1 MFSNTRNRTDSNSSE
16 NSNYDPSSP
25 LSASSAGQA
34 SLLKQMYSQ
43 RDIAF
48 KSGKLVKQ
56 GKTVKN
62 WKERYC
68 LLKRDALY
76 YHELTP
82 KGQAGKVKGKISF
95 KEIKGNTSCIHK
107 VTVTVK
113 NKQKQAISIDLPER
127 VYLLYCDSELELNDW
142 YKSIIQVLTM
152 KDENPMTLSTKGVG
166 MGSSTPTTPTN
177 SGGVTQD
184 IFSPKSGT
192 GTPFGSYGSVV
203 SSFGG
208 SSYTGSTPPVGS
220 ALSSLKKASPSSSSP
235 LAGVNVDL
243 GDFIRTNSNL
253 SEAFSDDSD
262 STSSFPRSQNDLL
275 SEFDEWTHHAG
286 TGRNSDADSDNLEGG
301 ASGPLLTE
309 DDEYNIAMSAVEIF
323 LKKEEDRTPQEQAYL
338 LALNEYRKK
347 LDEHAKRVNA
357 RPDYSLAV
365 GTCIFLIPEKDRS
378 PSEQEYIKDVISA
391 FTDDSKDHDKHRLL
405 PLKIQLDIVKAA
417 KLIKEKPEKDR
428 TEDEKQYLFRVEE
441 IEKQIVKLC
450 MKHGVRVN
458 HSLGTLPTSRLF
470 FHPSFSSAAQKD
482 SSHPMIQ
489 HPIHHNAEQ
498 QESTHG
504 DVYNTQ
510 TEEKLI
516 NFQSIEDLEFN
527 KVFSTPNFSI

>member
-1 MFSNTRNRTDSNSSE
+1 MFSNTRNRTDSNSSD
-16 NSNYDPSSP
+16 NSNYDPGSP

-48 KSGKLVKQ
+48 KSGKLIKQ

-68 LLKRDALY
+68 MLKRDALY

-107 VTVTVK
+107 VTITVK

-152 KDENPMTLSTKGVG
+152 KDENPLTLSTKGNS
-166 MGSSTPTTPTN
+166 SSTPSTPT
-177 SGGVTQD
+177 SGISQD
-184 IFSPKSGT
+184 IFSPKSGGGGT
-192 GTPFGSYGSVV
+192 GTPYGSYGSAV
-203 SSFGG
+203 SSFG
-208 SSYTGSTPPVGS
+208 SYSGAGTPPLGSS
-220 ALSSLKKASPSSSSP
+220 ALSSLKKASPSTSSP
-235 LAGVNVDL
+235 LAGVGSVDL
-243 GDFIRTNSNL
+243 GDFIRTSSNL
-253 SEAFSDDSD
+253 SETLSDESD
-262 STSSFPRSQNDLL
+262 STSSFLRSQNDLL
-275 SEFDEWTHHAG
+275 SEFDEWTHHG

-301 ASGPLLTE
+301 GSSGPLLTE
-309 DDEYNIAMSAVEIF
+309 DEEYNIAMSAVEIF
-323 LKKEEDRTPQEQAYL
+323 LKKEEGRTPQEQAYI
-338 LALNEYRKK
+338 LALNEYRRK
-347 LDEHAKRVNA
+347 LEEHAKRVNA
-357 RPDYSLAV
+357 RPDYSLSV
-365 GTCIFLIPEKDRS
+365 GTCIFLIPEKDRT

-391 FTDDSKDHDKHRLL
+391 FTDETKDHDKHRLL

-417 KLIKEKPEKDR
+417 KIIKEKPEKDR
-428 TEDEKQYLFRVEE
+428 TEDEKQYLIRVEE
-441 IEKQIVKLC
+441 IERQIVKLC

-470 FHPSFSSAAQKD
+470 FQSVMSKTPEATSNLYHINTTTN
-482 SSHPMIQ
+482 IQ
-489 HPIHHNAEQ
+489 HPIHHT
-498 QESTHG
+498 QES
-504 DVYNTQ
+504 DTQ
-510 TEEKLI
+510 LEEKLL
-516 NFQSIEDLEFN
+516 QWPSIEEWDFH